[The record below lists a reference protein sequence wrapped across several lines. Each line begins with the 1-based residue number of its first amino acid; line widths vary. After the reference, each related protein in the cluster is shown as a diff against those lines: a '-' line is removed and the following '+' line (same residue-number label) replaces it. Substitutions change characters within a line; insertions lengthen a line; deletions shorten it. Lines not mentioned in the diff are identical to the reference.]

1 MAQTRGKKPRT
12 PRKFRK
18 EQAQSAGADT
28 PAPAPAPAAV
38 PEMDYQAIIKSH
50 KLKQVIV
57 NPKSKFV
64 VCTYWWGR
72 GNANKNYL
80 RFGDETTDQA
90 IKDGKRV
97 NYACTGEFIEQIKE
111 EIIEEIREEEE
122 EEQAIEK
129 AIADGM
135 FDEERE
141 FYEISKERRIAILK
155 KYPLKYDRKKVDS
168 ILARPDIQKRVSEGM
183 KQNEIRMKA
192 EGKVKHEA
200 TKFEDMIDTWI
211 NMCKSVGCN
220 YIVEEYPEFAFPGKY
235 QLAINLKPLFIKEA
249 LLTAG
254 AQGRGVLYIDG
265 DMTIKRYPDLFDM
278 PSVDFMARGWNVD
291 PRGSMNYLRDDVCFD
306 PYIFETSGGTMYFAP
321 TRQAILLLKQWAKV
335 SAQPD
340 MQGKADDRIL
350 SMVFTT
356 GRQNEAISS
365 IQLPIEYLWLND
377 AYDFQKK
384 EDVMQ
389 DRIYIEHPA
398 CLTAEETA
406 REQGASASREPPKY
420 EEVVTDMIDCAQP
433 GGVFYEYVFFTERR
447 FVESFEPYLNYL
459 RRAKTNKG
467 EPFYKIVGFEEH
479 YGRYNKVAYK
489 NMEKSN
495 AIDVK
500 TLPAPEMLAKLPQDT
515 TIPMIIAC
523 FKNGNDVLIGDYQ
536 GEYSATYDL
545 MAENIGDQHL
555 TPYQRKIK
563 LDVTKPIY
571 MSGLNP
577 VLIHLLMMC
586 ETLEDINQH
595 YHESFM
601 FASRIRAWWTKT
613 DRV

>member
-1 MAQTRGKKPRT
+1 MAHTRGRKKPRT
-12 PRKFRK
+12 PRKFPREPEPEPVP
-18 EQAQSAGADT
+18 EQVQDAGAA
-28 PAPAPAPAAV
+28 APA
-38 PEMDYQAIIKSH
+38 MDYQAIIKSH
-50 KLKQVIV
+50 TLKQVIV

-97 NYACTGEFIEQIKE
+97 NYACAGEFIEQIRDNLLE
-111 EIIEEIREEEE
+111 EMREAEEEE
-122 EEQAIEK
+122 MAIEEV
-129 AIADGM
+129 G
-135 FDEERE
+135 DETE
-141 FYEISKERRIAILK
+141 YYALPKEKRIALLK
-155 KYPLKYDRKKVDS
+155 KINLKYDKKKIDS
-168 ILARPDIQKRVSEGM
+168 ILARPDIHKKISDAM
-183 KQNEIRMKA
+183 KQNEAQMTA

-200 TKFEDMIDTWI
+200 TKFEDMIDTWTK
-211 NMCKSVGCN
+211 MCESVGCN

-254 AQGRGVLYIDG
+254 KQGRGVLYIDG
-265 DMTIKRYPDLFDM
+265 DMTIKRYPDIFDM
-278 PSVDFMARGWNVD
+278 PSIDFMARGWNID
-291 PRGSMNYLRDDVCFD
+291 PRGNINYVRNDVCFD
-306 PYIFETSGGTMYFAP
+306 PYIFETSGGTMFFAP
-321 TRQAILLLKQWAKV
+321 TRQAVLLLKQWAKV

-365 IQLPIEYLWLND
+365 IQLPLEYLWLND
-377 AYDFQKK
+377 AYDFQNK
-384 EDVMQ
+384 EDIDQ

-406 REQGASASREPPKY
+406 RDQGASASREPPKY
-420 EEVVTDMIDCAQP
+420 EEIVTDMIDCAQP

-447 FVESFEPYLNYL
+447 FVESFEPYLKYL
-459 RRAKTNKG
+459 RRAKNNKG
-467 EPFYKIVGFEEH
+467 EPFFKIVDFDEH

-489 NMEKSN
+489 NMEQSN
-495 AIDVK
+495 MIDVK
-500 TLPAPEMLAKLPQDT
+500 TLPPIEMLAKLPQDT
-515 TIPMIIAC
+515 TVPMIIAC
-523 FKNGNDVLIGDYQ
+523 FKNGNDVLIGDFK
-536 GEYSATYDL
+536 GNYSATYDL
-545 MAENIGDQHL
+545 VAENIGDQHL
-555 TPYQRKIK
+555 SPYQRKIK
-563 LDVTKPIY
+563 IDTKKPIY

-595 YHESFM
+595 YHESFL

-613 DRV
+613 DQV